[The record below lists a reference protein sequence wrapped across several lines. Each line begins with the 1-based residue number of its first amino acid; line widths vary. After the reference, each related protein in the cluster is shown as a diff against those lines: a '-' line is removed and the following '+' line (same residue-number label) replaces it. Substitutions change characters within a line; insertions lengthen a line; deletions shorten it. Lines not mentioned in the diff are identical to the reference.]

1 MKTQCKNCN
10 SDKYL
15 TFLVRCRVISA
26 LKNRGLRKSKRT
38 HEYLGCTSQE
48 LKQHLEKQFT
58 DGMTWENQ
66 GKWHIDH
73 IRPCASFNLE
83 NEIEKHMCFHY
94 TNLQPLWGSEN
105 ISKSD
110 SFDET
115 TFTRK
120 WVDDHWEE

>member
-26 LKNRGLRKSKRT
+26 LKNRGLRKSN
-38 HEYLGCTSQE
+38 
-48 LKQHLEKQFT
+48 LEKQFT